1 MTQKPTTQNSVALY
15 DINDLWPIALVFI
28 VVGIGIAYG
37 LDVLT
42 DVQSDFARSGPITN
56 QSTEYNATADAIDAV
71 AKFPEKMGILATV
84 IIAAIVI
91 GVLVKA
97 FMTSQR

>member
-1 MTQKPTTQNSVALY
+1 MTQVALY
-15 DINDLWPIALVFI
+15 DIQDLWPTALVFI

-37 LDVLT
+37 LNVLVDVK
-42 DVQSDFARSGPITN
+42 SGLDDDGNT
-56 QSTEYNATADAIDAV
+56 STFNTAENATQDSIDAV
-71 AKFPEKMGILATV
+71 AKFPEKMGVLATV

-97 FMTSQR
+97 FVNKA

>member
-1 MTQKPTTQNSVALY
+1 MEQKQTSVALY
-15 DINDLWPIALVFI
+15 DIQDLWPVALVFI

-42 DVQSDFARSGPITN
+42 DVQADFASG
-56 QSTEYNATADAIDAV
+56 SVEYNATQDAVESV

-97 FMTSQR
+97 FMTTAK

>member
-1 MTQKPTTQNSVALY
+1 MKTTRQSVALY
-15 DINDLWPIALVFI
+15 DIQDLWPVALVFI

-42 DVQSDFARSGPITN
+42 DVQSDFARSGPATN
-56 QSTEYNATADAIDAV
+56 QTVEYNATGDAINAV

-91 GVLVKA
+91 GVLVRA
-97 FMTSQR
+97 FMTNAK

>member
-1 MTQKPTTQNSVALY
+1 MQLKTQKQESVALY

-42 DVQSDFARSGPITN
+42 DVKADFTANSV
-56 QSTEYNATADAIDAV
+56 EANATQDAVDAV

-97 FMTSQR
+97 FMTNSAK

>member
-1 MTQKPTTQNSVALY
+1 MQKTEQVALY
-15 DINDLWPIALVFI
+15 DINDLWPVALVFI

-42 DVQSDFARSGPITN
+42 DVKADFTANTV
-56 QSTEYNATADAIDAV
+56 EANATQDAIDSV
-71 AKFPEKMGILATV
+71 AKFPEKMGLLATV

-97 FMTSQR
+97 FMSAQSK

>member
-1 MTQKPTTQNSVALY
+1 MKQTEQTALY
-15 DINDLWPIALVFI
+15 DIQDLWPVALVFI

-42 DVQSDFARSGPITN
+42 DVKADFTANTV
-56 QSTEYNATADAIDAV
+56 EANATTDAIEAV
-71 AKFPEKMGILATV
+71 AKFPEKMGLLATV

-97 FMTSQR
+97 FMSTASR

>member
-1 MTQKPTTQNSVALY
+1 LHYWQKLFSKHSAKLLKCKAKLCNA
-15 DINDLWPIALVFI
+15 I

-42 DVQSDFARSGPITN
+42 DVKSDFTPNSVEA
-56 QSTEYNATADAIDAV
+56 NATQDSIDAV

-97 FMTSQR
+97 FMTQSR

>member
-1 MTQKPTTQNSVALY
+1 MQKTKSVALY

-42 DVQSDFARSGPITN
+42 DVQADFVNNSV
-56 QSTEYNATADAIDAV
+56 EDNATQDAIDAV

-84 IIAAIVI
+84 VIAAIVI
-91 GVLVKA
+91 GVLVRA
-97 FMTSQR
+97 FMTTAK

>member
-1 MTQKPTTQNSVALY
+1 MQIQKQEQKKELEVALY
-15 DINDLWPIALVFI
+15 DIQDLWPVALVFI
-28 VVGIGIAYG
+28 VVSIGIAYG

-42 DVQSDFARSGPITN
+42 DVQADFTSN
-56 QSTEYNATADAIDAV
+56 SVEYNATQDGILAV

-97 FMTSQR
+97 FMTTTR

>member
-1 MTQKPTTQNSVALY
+1 MKTKPTQSVALY
-15 DINDLWPIALVFI
+15 DLQDLWPVALVFI
-28 VVGIGIAYG
+28 VVGIGVAYG

-42 DVQSDFARSGPITN
+42 DVKADFNTDGNT
-56 QSTEYNATADAIDAV
+56 STTTVEENATQDAIDAV

-97 FMTSQR
+97 FMTSSR

>member
-1 MTQKPTTQNSVALY
+1 MQLTKQKQESVALY

-42 DVQSDFARSGPITN
+42 DVKADFTANTIES
-56 QSTEYNATADAIDAV
+56 NATEDAIQAV

-97 FMTSQR
+97 FMTTGSR

>member
-1 MTQKPTTQNSVALY
+1 MESKQKQVALY
-15 DINDLWPIALVFI
+15 DIQDLWPTALVFI

-42 DVQSDFARSGPITN
+42 DVKADFTAN
-56 QSTEYNATADAIDAV
+56 STEANATQDAIDAV
-71 AKFPEKMGILATV
+71 AKFPEKMGVLATV
-84 IIAAIVI
+84 IVAAIVI

-97 FMTSQR
+97 FLTTQR

>member
-1 MTQKPTTQNSVALY
+1 MTKTQNVALY
-15 DINDLWPIALVFI
+15 DIQDLWPVALVFI

-42 DVQSDFARSGPITN
+42 DVQSDFTVN
-56 QSTEYNATADAIDAV
+56 STEYNATLDSVNAV

-97 FMTSQR
+97 FMTNTR

>member
-1 MTQKPTTQNSVALY
+1 MEQIAQY
-15 DINDLWPIALVFI
+15 DIQDLWPVALVFI
-28 VVGIGIAYG
+28 VVGIGIAFG

-42 DVQSDFARSGPITN
+42 DIKADFNTDNNA
-56 QSTEYNATADAIDAV
+56 STLNTQENATQDAIDAV

-84 IIAAIVI
+84 IVAAILI

-97 FMTSQR
+97 FVLK